1 MRWCVLALCGLP
13 ICGHFVCRRLPEG
26 DLEASLREVIY
37 DEMVSAHRE
46 LYANISSMDSN
57 DNDERDA
64 RPRAPLPDGAVNN
77 RTRVAV
83 GISGQ
88 LRSFGRTWRSLLK
101 TVIEPTLAEGYELA
115 IFAAVATAGESSA
128 RLADDHA
135 ALGAFHVALARV
147 GVPLE
152 LRVESADAEDSE
164 LRCEARATPFCA
176 RILCSVSRL
185 AALMREF
192 VF

>member
-1 MRWCVLALCGLP
+1 
-13 ICGHFVCRRLPEG
+13 
-26 DLEASLREVIY
+26 
-37 DEMVSAHRE
+37 MVSAHRE

-64 RPRAPLPDGAVNN
+64 RPRAPLPAGAVNN

-115 IFAAVATAGESSA
+115 IFAAVATTGESSA

-135 ALGAFHVALARV
+135 ALGAFHVALARSACRSNCASSRRTQRQRAPV
-147 GVPLE
+147 ARAAFLRANPLFC
-152 LRVESADAEDSE
+152 LASRSADA
-164 LRCEARATPFCA
+164 
-176 RILCSVSRL
+176 
-185 AALMREF
+185 
-192 VF
+192 